1 MVNLKYQSSNRH
13 GSLIHRLAR
22 RRMDTDGQSSQRRR
36 RNDFTNAKNQC
47 LGKSDKS
54 SAGRWDDGAVEIC
67 ALINAWAAGYTTS
80 SCAGRCF
87 LYQGLGVKSTDTF
100 KRFRVSHHGIVD
112 AERYFDLTTISS
124 DPTGGGDELRSVVV
138 VEQQQQQQP
147 PPVLDPNSSVWLRYE
162 PFILHVACRSL
173 SVAHRLMDAA
183 RPTFKNV
190 GLTTWNAHTQKYL
203 VAIWGDEGL
212 DMPITDQEGQRLLFD
227 PKWLQELVAQRH
239 LRNRDKVQRFTDA
252 MLRLDVSEMDDDHDD
267 HDDDSDSDPRHFPD
281 ETKAPRS
288 YDVIGDVALF
298 HTTADSLGT
307 DQAESIL
314 RQNRAI
320 KVVAVRDSNLQGSER
335 APGTLRIVAG
345 TDRRPLI
352 TTHKEYGIQCIVDLE
367 QTFFSVRMNRER
379 QRICQSIQAGESVLV
394 LFTGVGM
401 DALQIAGN
409 TMAGK
414 VTAIES
420 NAVAVNCARRSLLR
434 NKVVKE
440 KGNLE
445 IIEGDVLVVLPTL
458 PVFDR
463 ILAPR
468 PKQGTTDGQQTGDTD
483 DTLAGG
489 AMFLAVVLRHL
500 NRQGGICHWYDFCA
514 DFEFPEV
521 PRARRLLRTEAE
533 AAGLHVD
540 IISVVKAGSIAM
552 RQFRV
557 CIDFRV
563 SELTNRLPL
572 FQIVEQTTQ
581 RTGDP

>member
-1 MVNLKYQSSNRH
+1 MDSH
-13 GSLIHRLAR
+13 IHRGLAR
-22 RRMDTDGQSSQRRR
+22 RRMDTTDGHQSSQRRR

-47 LGKSDKS
+47 LSKSDKS

-67 ALINAWAAGYTTS
+67 ALINAWPAGYTTS

-100 KRFRVSHHGIVD
+100 KRFRVSHQAIVD

-124 DPTGGGDELRSVVV
+124 DPTGGGDELRSVVAV
-138 VEQQQQQQP
+138 V
-147 PPVLDPNSSVWLRYE
+147 PPVVLEPNTSVWLRYE

-173 SVAHRLMDAA
+173 SVAHRLMEAA

-190 GLTTWNAHTQKYL
+190 GLTTWNTHTQKYL

-212 DMPITDQEGQRLLFD
+212 DMPITDQEGQCLLLD
-227 PKWLQELVAQRH
+227 PKWLQELVGQRH

-252 MLRLDVSEMDDDHDD
+252 VRRLDVSEMDDDDD
-267 HDDDSDSDPRHFPD
+267 HDDDSDSDSTPRHHH

-298 HTTADSLGT
+298 HTTEDSVGT

-320 KVVAVRDSNLQGSER
+320 KVVAVRDTNLQGSER

-379 QRICQSIQAGESVLV
+379 RRICHSIQAGESVLV

-409 TMAGK
+409 TMAWK

-420 NAVAVNCARRSLLR
+420 NAVAVNCARRSILR
-434 NKVVKE
+434 NKGVKE
-440 KGNLE
+440 KGN
-445 IIEGDVLVVLPTL
+445 
-458 PVFDR
+458 
-463 ILAPR
+463 
-468 PKQGTTDGQQTGDTD
+468 
-483 DTLAGG
+483 
-489 AMFLAVVLRHL
+489 
-500 NRQGGICHWYDFCA
+500 
-514 DFEFPEV
+514 
-521 PRARRLLRTEAE
+521 
-533 AAGLHVD
+533 
-540 IISVVKAGSIAM
+540 
-552 RQFRV
+552 
-557 CIDFRV
+557 
-563 SELTNRLPL
+563 
-572 FQIVEQTTQ
+572 
-581 RTGDP
+581 